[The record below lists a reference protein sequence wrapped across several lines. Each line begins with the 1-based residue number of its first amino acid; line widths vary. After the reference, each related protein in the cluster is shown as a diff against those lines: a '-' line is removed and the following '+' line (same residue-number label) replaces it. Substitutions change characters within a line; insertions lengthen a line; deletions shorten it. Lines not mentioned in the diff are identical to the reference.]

1 MFAACSLTTTHV
13 GLLQGIC
20 SSAALHAS
28 PRAVVACKARAQHP
42 PRRFSG
48 PAAARNAATPAPGL
62 DAATAAVVE
71 AAAAAADAA
80 AGGTPPWALHL
91 LTSLEELH
99 SSVKELQSSMNSLQ
113 SSMNSLQSSMDGL
126 QSSMN
131 SLQSSMDGLQS
142 SMDGLQ
148 SSMDGLQSSAA
159 RRLPGRRRR
168 AAGAAAVH
176 VRGGNVAG
184 RHGAAIGAGG
194 RLPG

>member
-80 AGGTPPWALHL
+80 AGGTPPWALDL

-99 SSVKELQSSMNSLQ
+99 SSVKELQSSM
-113 SSMNSLQSSMDGL
+113 
-126 QSSMN
+126 
-131 SLQSSMDGLQS
+131 DGLQS
-142 SMDGLQ
+142 SMDRLQ